1 MFALKVGGKRQYRAG
16 MPYCGGRGRAM
27 PRVGARG
34 VSGASALPAKG
45 AFGAIQTAAN
55 RLKRGQ
61 ISSEYGSS

>member
-1 MFALKVGGKRQYRAG
+1 MYIATAFARQILRYFH
-16 MPYCGGRGRAM
+16 RG
-27 PRVGARG
+27 G